1 MTDPASAVVAAAAG
15 RRVSG
20 FLTRHKT
27 GLAAGGLLAVPVT
40 CLLCL
45 LLVALLLVG
54 GNATPAAAG
63 CALPIGAGGVSPA
76 SLTGEQTANAQ
87 TIIGV
92 GKAENMPTYGWVIAV
107 AAAMTESG
115 LRNLDHGDRDSVGL
129 FQQRPSQGWG
139 TLAQIMD
146 PAYASAAFFGG
157 PNPPAN
163 RGLRDIAG
171 WQQMDVATAA
181 QAVQRSAFPTAYS
194 RWAEF
199 AAAVVSTFPAP
210 PAGARPRA
218 SPAVLSAS

>member
-1 MTDPASAVVAAAAG
+1 M
-15 RRVSG
+15 SG
-20 FLTRHKT
+20 FLTRHKI
-27 GLAAGGLLAVPVT
+27 GLAAVGLLAVPVAS
-40 CLLCL
+40 LLCL

-76 SLTGEQTANAQ
+76 SLSTEQTANAR
-87 TIIGV
+87 TIIDV
-92 GKAENMPTYGWVIAV
+92 GMADNVPAYGWVVAV

-146 PAYASAAFFGG
+146 PAYASAAFYGG
-157 PNPPAN
+157 PNPPTN

-171 WQQMDVATAA
+171 WQQMDVPQQPRPSNALPSRPRTAA
-181 QAVQRSAFPTAYS
+181 GPNSQPPWSPTS
-194 RWAEF
+194 
-199 AAAVVSTFPAP
+199 PAR

-218 SPAVLSAS
+218 SPAVQSAS